1 MKPGTVNKVKGS
13 EIYGDFVGHDKITN
27 IIMFQDKE
35 REFVVTHNANI
46 KPVFYFT
53 GRETELKDLRQRIEE
68 GRKSVLVSGMGGIGK
83 THICRKLFEEY
94 INKHA
99 SGENIPFCHIGYI
112 EYSGDMGS
120 SLQNCLKYKE
130 QDKPEQNQEAAWKE
144 LEYLAAGGKLLLF
157 VDNVNVT
164 MKEDEGLKRLKSI
177 PGAVVLTSRRTSFN
191 KGFKTYKIGFL
202 DVKQCKTVY
211 EKIRYEDS
219 GREVPEDE
227 IPDLEYIIEKLAAMH
242 TITIE
247 FLAHLVQ
254 TKHWTVK
261 ELRDELEEKGFQL
274 EYKDEEDEL
283 VNIQKSYETLYDLS
297 GLTKEEQNI
306 LEAFSVFPYIPLAA
320 ETCNEWLFADTGV
333 DEDADI
339 LMGLYQ
345 KGWLQF
351 DIEQES
357 YALHPV
363 FARFICEK
371 CKPKSEKHL
380 GLIEACQKK
389 LKIPKNG
396 STLECQQYISYAE
409 SIIKKMDMRKS
420 EEYVRFIDMLAY
432 LLLYIAEYERAEK
445 WYEEL
450 LKTSKDILGDNHL
463 KIAIIYDNLSTSCL
477 GRGQYERAE
486 KLAQKSLQIRSN
498 ILGDNHPDVVDSYT
512 ILAGVYVKQGKYAE
526 AEKLYMN
533 IIAICEQLDEM
544 DYASIL
550 NNYNNLA
557 YMYIRQ
563 GKYIKAEEL
572 LNQCVTLY
580 EKEHGENCYKIA
592 TIFDNLAQVY
602 EAQGRYVKAEDYYKK
617 SLEIN
622 IKAYGENY
630 PDVAR
635 SYHNLAG
642 LYRKQKWYEKA
653 LNFFIRAYKIRIS
666 RHELDYRDARI
677 MYQSIKETYYEW
689 NPRGNFEQWLEEKM
703 KE

>member
-1 MKPGTVNKVKGS
+1 MGL
-13 EIYGDFVGHDKITN
+13 EIINRIKNSIFHGDYVGRDQNITN
-27 IIMFQDKE
+27 IIMFQDSE
-35 REFVVTHNANI
+35 REFVVTHNADI
-46 KPVFYFT
+46 KPVSYFT
-53 GRETELKDLRQRIEE
+53 GRETELQELRQRIEE

-94 INKHA
+94 TKKHA
-99 SGENIPFCHIGYI
+99 NGENIPFCHIGYI
-112 EYSGDMGS
+112 EYNGDIGS
-120 SLQNCLKYKE
+120 SLQNCLKFKQ
-130 QDKPEQNQEAAWKE
+130 QDNPEQNQEAAWRE
-144 LEYLAAGGKLLLF
+144 LEYLAADGKLLLF
-157 VDNVNVT
+157 VDNVDKT
-164 MKEDEGLKRLKSI
+164 MREDEGLQRLNSI
-177 PGAVVLTSRRTSFN
+177 SGAIVLTSRQASFSDE
-191 KGFKTYKIGFL
+191 FEPYPIGFL
-202 DVKQCKTVY
+202 DMEQCKEIY
-211 EKIRYEDS
+211 EKIRFKGS
-219 GREVPEDE
+219 GRKVRPEE
-227 IPDLEYIIEKLAAMH
+227 EQDLKYVIEDLAGRH
-242 TITIE
+242 TITVE
-247 FLAHLVQ
+247 RLAHLA
-254 TKHWTVK
+254 WVK
-261 ELRDELEEKGFQL
+261 TWSVRKLREQLEEKGFCL
-274 EYKDEEDEL
+274 KFHKGRE
-283 VNIQKSYETLYDLS
+283 VINIQESYEVLYDLS
-297 GLTKEEQNI
+297 ELTEAEQNI

-351 DIEQES
+351 DIEKES

-544 DYASIL
+544 DYASI
-550 NNYNNLA
+550 YV
-557 YMYIRQ
+557 Y
-563 GKYIKAEEL
+563 KA
-572 LNQCVTLY
+572 
-580 EKEHGENCYKIA
+580 
-592 TIFDNLAQVY
+592 
-602 EAQGRYVKAEDYYKK
+602 R
-617 SLEIN
+617 EI
-622 IKAYGENY
+622 
-630 PDVAR
+630 
-635 SYHNLAG
+635 L
-642 LYRKQKWYEKA
+642 
-653 LNFFIRAYKIRIS
+653 
-666 RHELDYRDARI
+666 
-677 MYQSIKETYYEW
+677 
-689 NPRGNFEQWLEEKM
+689 
-703 KE
+703 